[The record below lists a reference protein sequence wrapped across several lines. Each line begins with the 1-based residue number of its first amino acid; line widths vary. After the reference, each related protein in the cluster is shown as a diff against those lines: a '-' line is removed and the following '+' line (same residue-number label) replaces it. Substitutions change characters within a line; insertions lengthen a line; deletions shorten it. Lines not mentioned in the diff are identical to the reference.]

1 MLYLFDT
8 NALSDYMAGHA
19 QLRARVAGLTAA
31 DEAVI
36 CTIVRGEILFGIER
50 LPSGSRRTQLEGAAN
65 GAFQGFRCLAIPET
79 AADVYATLNLACQR
93 TGNAMDEND
102 LWIAATA
109 VAGGAILVTR
119 DKDCSRFPGLVVQD
133 WTV

>member
-19 QLRARVAGLTAA
+19 KLRARVSSLAA
-31 DEAVI
+31 VDEAVI

-50 LPSGSRRTQLEGAAN
+50 LPPGSRRTQLEQAATR
-65 GAFQGFRCLAIPET
+65 AFQGFRCLAIPES
-79 AADVYATLNLACQR
+79 AADVYASLKRVCER
-93 TGNAMDEND
+93 TGVAMDDND

-109 VAGGAILVTR
+109 LAERAILVTR
-119 DKDCSRFPGLVVQD
+119 DKDFSRLPSLSLQD
-133 WTV
+133 WTI